1 MLICSIDKNLDNL
14 CKCSIIVMD
23 LCYMCKKSRNTPDH
37 MLLQYDI
44 VRVVKFGFS
53 EVWSS
58 VLCLNEW
65 WSFWCVGKE
74 GFVRMILILFG
85 ILSLLV

>member
-1 MLICSIDKNLDNL
+1 
-14 CKCSIIVMD
+14 
-23 LCYMCKKSRNTPDH
+23 MCKKSRKTPDH
-37 MLLQYDI
+37 MLLHYDI

-65 WSFWCVGKE
+65 WSFWRVGKE
-74 GFVRMILILFG
+74 GFVKMILILFG